1 MLLKIIRPKLSLVE
15 IKAQFSAPCWI
26 GRDLYLSNRGVGD
39 AENHQEKYVR
49 RCRGPYDYCCRFAVA
64 VIASV
69 VVLLAIVLVASWE
82 STWED
87 KLKTISRERRR
98 LMG

>member
-1 MLLKIIRPKLSLVE
+1 MIFFLP
-15 IKAQFSAPCWI
+15 A
-26 GRDLYLSNRGVGD
+26 
-39 AENHQEKYVR
+39 
-49 RCRGPYDYCCRFAVA
+49 FAVA

>member
-1 MLLKIIRPKLSLVE
+1 MIFFLP
-15 IKAQFSAPCWI
+15 A
-26 GRDLYLSNRGVGD
+26 
-39 AENHQEKYVR
+39 
-49 RCRGPYDYCCRFAVA
+49 FAVA

-98 LMG
+98 LSGSNRSPREGDHPHQRRRRGSEKRGESAKPSWAMPRST

>member
-1 MLLKIIRPKLSLVE
+1 MIFFLP
-15 IKAQFSAPCWI
+15 A
-26 GRDLYLSNRGVGD
+26 
-39 AENHQEKYVR
+39 
-49 RCRGPYDYCCRFAVA
+49 FAVA
-64 VIASV
+64 AIASV

-98 LMG
+98 LSGSNRSPREGDHPQQRHLPSSR